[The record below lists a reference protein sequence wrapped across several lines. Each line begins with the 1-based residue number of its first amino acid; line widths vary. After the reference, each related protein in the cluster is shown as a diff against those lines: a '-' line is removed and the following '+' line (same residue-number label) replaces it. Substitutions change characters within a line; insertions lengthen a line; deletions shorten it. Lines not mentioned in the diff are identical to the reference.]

1 LTVSPQTKIL
11 IIEDEEILA
20 ANMRDYLAK
29 RAAEV
34 RSVTSGEAAL
44 ECIATFT
51 PDLLVLDYGLPGMD
65 GLQTF
70 AALKAR
76 QSRLAGVLIT
86 GHPTDSILHAA
97 AEVGIGQVLSKPF
110 AFSDLAQK
118 LFTDTGIPTCLS
130 QDDERRLAELRRNGQ
145 RRYMNGSIT
154 LPMHTAAGCVT
165 REQRREDRRTTRDR
179 RMSTLRT
186 GSGST

>member
-1 LTVSPQTKIL
+1 MSPQTRIL
-11 IIEDEEILA
+11 IVEDEEILA
-20 ANMRDYLAK
+20 ENMRDYLVR

-44 ECIATFT
+44 ECIASFA

-76 QSRLAGVLIT
+76 QSRLVGVLIT
-86 GHPTDSILHAA
+86 GHPTDEILQAA

-110 AFSDLAQK
+110 AFSDLAK
-118 LFTDTGIPTCLS
+118 LLFAETGVPASLTEV
-130 QDDERRLAELRRNGQ
+130 DVRRMSESRRNGE
-145 RRYMNGSIT
+145 RRHMDGSIT
-154 LPMHTAAGCVT
+154 LPVHTAEGCVT
-165 REQRREDRRTTRDR
+165 PEQRRGDR
-179 RMSTLRT
+179 RMTGDRRLSTPCT